1 MPRQCPTSPTATA
14 APLQRVQ
21 DAETTTT
28 TSPPPPPPLIPEQDT
43 RPATAMGP
51 SSSSSEN
58 ETMIAPSRSPPWSR
72 HSSPQ
77 REQDVSPVSRKH
89 LKDLVHRAFRKKMAK
104 YARMYAQSAYIPPR
118 PVYYQYYASPAVP
131 AVPAPRAPPAPL
143 ALPAPSINGAPAP
156 PSSNRR
162 ALLGAGR
169 IRPGE
174 SRSHQI
180 RQPAN
185 VPVPPTSPAYVPA
198 PELPAYVPAPPISPA
213 YVPAPALPAYMPAPP
228 TPPTYMP
235 ALPPYV
241 PAPPPGYMPGY
252 IVPQGWPFRY

>member
-1 MPRQCPTSPTATA
+1 MKTRKSKSKGAIVDVPKQCPTATA
-14 APLQRVQ
+14 AP
-21 DAETTTT
+21 
-28 TSPPPPPPLIPEQDT
+28 
-43 RPATAMGP
+43 P

-58 ETMIAPSRSPPWSR
+58 EMMIAPSPPRPR

-77 REQDVSPVSRKH
+77 REQDVSRKYLSH
-89 LKDLVHRAFRKKMAK
+89 WMRRTLQRQRKKMAK
-104 YARMYAQSAYIPPR
+104 YARMYAQPAYIPPR
-118 PVYYQYYASPAVP
+118 PVYYASP

-143 ALPAPSINGAPAP
+143 ALPASSINGAPVP

-180 RQPAN
+180 GQPAN
-185 VPVPPTSPAYVPA
+185 VSVPPTSPAYVPA
-198 PELPAYVPAPPISPA
+198 A
-213 YVPAPALPAYMPAPP
+213 ALPAYMPAPP
-228 TPPTYMP
+228 TPPMYMP

-252 IVPQGWPFRY
+252 TVLQGWLYRF